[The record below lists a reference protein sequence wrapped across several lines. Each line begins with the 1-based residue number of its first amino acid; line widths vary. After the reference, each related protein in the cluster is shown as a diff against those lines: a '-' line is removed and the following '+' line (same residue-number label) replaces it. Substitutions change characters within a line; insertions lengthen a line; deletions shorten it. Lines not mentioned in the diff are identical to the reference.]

1 MPDETVWRTMLF
13 DFYGDLLTDKQR
25 EYYDLH
31 YNQDL
36 SLAEIAASSGISRQ
50 GVWDNIR
57 RADAALRDTEARL
70 GLVRRFAAQRAAAAQ
85 QRAQNTALEAEVQHG
100 DGIRAVAL
108 HVVSLLAN
116 HIAGAMATIVA
127 QIEGLISLGRRSL
140 FLLRATIS
148 HIVTTR
154 ERDVS
159 LEILLRSLRCRWHHH
174 GQGCQQK

>member
-57 RADAALRDTEARL
+57 RAEASL
-70 GLVRRFAAQRAAAAQ
+70 QEIESKTGLIRRFSETQDALDAIAEKLGTLCGMTEGEAQSLAKS
-85 QRAQNTALEAEVQHG
+85 ALSDV
-100 DGIRAVAL
+100 L
-108 HVVSLLAN
+108 SLK
-116 HIAGAMATIVA
+116 T
-127 QIEGLISLGRRSL
+127 E
-140 FLLRATIS
+140 
-148 HIVTTR
+148 
-154 ERDVS
+154 E
-159 LEILLRSLRCRWHHH
+159 
-174 GQGCQQK
+174 

>member
-57 RADAALRDTEARL
+57 RADAALRDTLTKLRDTVGGDARPL
-70 GLVRRFAAQRAAAAQ
+70 AEQ
-85 QRAQNTALEAEVQHG
+85 ALRQLQDLKG
-100 DGIRAVAL
+100 
-108 HVVSLLAN
+108 
-116 HIAGAMATIVA
+116 
-127 QIEGLISLGRRSL
+127 
-140 FLLRATIS
+140 
-148 HIVTTR
+148 
-154 ERDVS
+154 
-159 LEILLRSLRCRWHHH
+159 
-174 GQGCQQK
+174 

>member
-70 GLVRRFAAQRAAAAQ
+70 GLVRRFAAQPRPRWRIRSRSCVTPSAA
-85 QRAQNTALEAEVQHG
+85 TP
-100 DGIRAVAL
+100 
-108 HVVSLLAN
+108 
-116 HIAGAMATIVA
+116 
-127 QIEGLISLGRRSL
+127 GLWPSGRCGSFR
-140 FLLRATIS
+140 I
-148 HIVTTR
+148 
-154 ERDVS
+154 
-159 LEILLRSLRCRWHHH
+159 
-174 GQGCQQK
+174 

>member
-57 RADAALRDTEARL
+57 RADAALRDTEARARS
-70 GLVRRFAAQRAAAAQ
+70 GAALRCARTAAAA
-85 QRAQNTALEAEVQHG
+85 LEDTPHEAA
-100 DGIRAVAL
+100 RY
-108 HVVSLLAN
+108 
-116 HIAGAMATIVA
+116 
-127 QIEGLISLGRRSL
+127 RR
-140 FLLRATIS
+140 R
-148 HIVTTR
+148 
-154 ERDVS
+154 
-159 LEILLRSLRCRWHHH
+159 
-174 GQGCQQK
+174 

>member
-57 RADAALRDTEARL
+57 RADAALRDTEAGSAWCGASPRSVQPRPRWRIRSRSCATPSAATP
-70 GLVRRFAAQRAAAAQ
+70 GLWP
-85 QRAQNTALEAEVQHG
+85 
-100 DGIRAVAL
+100 
-108 HVVSLLAN
+108 S
-116 HIAGAMATIVA
+116 
-127 QIEGLISLGRRSL
+127 GRCGSFR
-140 FLLRATIS
+140 I
-148 HIVTTR
+148 
-154 ERDVS
+154 
-159 LEILLRSLRCRWHHH
+159 
-174 GQGCQQK
+174 

>member
-57 RADAALRDTEARL
+57 RADSRCAIREARL
-70 GLVRRFAAQRAAAAQ
+70 GLVQRFAAAHGRGRAGGYAHEAARYRRRRRPAVGRAGAAAAS
-85 QRAQNTALEAEVQHG
+85 R
-100 DGIRAVAL
+100 I
-108 HVVSLLAN
+108 
-116 HIAGAMATIVA
+116 
-127 QIEGLISLGRRSL
+127 
-140 FLLRATIS
+140 
-148 HIVTTR
+148 
-154 ERDVS
+154 
-159 LEILLRSLRCRWHHH
+159 
-174 GQGCQQK
+174 

>member
-57 RADAALRDTEARL
+57 RADAALAEFEDKTKLAAR
-70 GLVRRFAAQRAAAAQ
+70 FTAAQRSIDRLCGKARRLSEQCSGDAQ
-85 QRAQNTALEAEVQHG
+85 SAALE
-100 DGIRAVAL
+100 
-108 HVVSLLAN
+108 
-116 HIAGAMATIVA
+116 
-127 QIEGLISLGRRSL
+127 IE
-140 FLLRATIS
+140 
-148 HIVTTR
+148 R
-154 ERDVS
+154 E
-159 LEILLRSLRCRWHHH
+159 LERLKQDI
-174 GQGCQQK
+174 

>member
-70 GLVRRFAAQRAAAAQ
+70 GLVQRSARPRPRWRIRSRSCAIPSAATPGCWPSRRCGSFR
-85 QRAQNTALEAEVQHG
+85 
-100 DGIRAVAL
+100 I
-108 HVVSLLAN
+108 
-116 HIAGAMATIVA
+116 
-127 QIEGLISLGRRSL
+127 
-140 FLLRATIS
+140 
-148 HIVTTR
+148 
-154 ERDVS
+154 
-159 LEILLRSLRCRWHHH
+159 
-174 GQGCQQK
+174 